1 MDSSFLNLQP
11 PLVCTSVCICM
22 FPGLIL
28 ALCLPL
34 HFKLSAFRYHLPAR
48 RSACPYLPESALQG
62 CPCPARVPLCQTF
75 ISQHPNGS
83 VTQHKPSSVTR
94 RRRRQKKREL
104 PHGFMEKFVFV
115 TSCHDSITTPVSN
128 IYYELLT
135 YITASIFV
143 ACYVLQNVPGK
154 GAIWLVS
161 YVSTCQHYRQSCPH
175 PSTERS
181 FSSSAR
187 KTRCP

>member
-1 MDSSFLNLQP
+1 MDFSFLNLQP
-11 PLVCTSVCICM
+11 LLVCTSVCICM
-22 FPGLIL
+22 FPLLIL
-28 ALCLPL
+28 ALCLPH

-94 RRRRQKKREL
+94 RQKKKEL
-104 PHGFMEKFVFV
+104 PHGFTEKFVFG
-115 TSCHDSITTPVSN
+115 TSCHDSITAPVSN
-128 IYYELLT
+128 IYSKLLT
-135 YITASIFV
+135 YSIASIFV
-143 ACYVLQNVPGK
+143 ACSVLQNVPGK
-154 GAIWLVS
+154 GAIWLVAC
-161 YVSTCQHYRQSCPH
+161 VSTCQHYRQTCPH
-175 PSTERS
+175 PSAERS

-187 KTRCP
+187 QTRCS